1 MSWELKGDRPV
12 YAQLVEIIGQ
22 KIITNEYPPDS
33 KLPSVRELASLAEV
47 NPNTMQ
53 KALTELERGGLITS
67 VRTTGKYVTDDK
79 SLIEAYKRELA
90 LKEISSFM
98 DKMKKLGYDELEIK
112 ELFDKEVSDDKSTG
126 NK

>member
-12 YAQLVEIIGQ
+12 YAQLVEMIGQ
-22 KIITNEYPPDS
+22 KIIKQEYPPDS

-53 KALTELERGGLITS
+53 KALIELERAGLITS

-90 LKEISSFM
+90 LKELAGFM
-98 DKMKKLGYDELEIK
+98 EKMNKLGYDRLQIK